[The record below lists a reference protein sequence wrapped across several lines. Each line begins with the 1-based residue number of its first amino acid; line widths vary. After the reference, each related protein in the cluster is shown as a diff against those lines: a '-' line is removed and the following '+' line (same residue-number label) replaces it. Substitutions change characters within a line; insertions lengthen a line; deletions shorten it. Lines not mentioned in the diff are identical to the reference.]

1 MNIRY
6 AERATRN
13 HSRQKGLGSE
23 TFDRFMDSRERR
35 SPRLSNRAAFTFGG
49 AFEELAE
56 IERRSLLDVCAP
68 VRS

>member
-1 MNIRY
+1 MTTRY
-6 AERATRN
+6 ADRATRN

-35 SPRLSNRAAFTFGG
+35 SPRRGTRAAFAFGA
-49 AFEELAE
+49 AFGDIAE
-56 IERRSLLDVCAP
+56 IERRSLLDVFGP